1 MSMNDLILLLF
12 KGNLKKYR
20 LFIGCNVLAI
30 AILFSIRVLLD
41 HPILNDP
48 NIVDPMI
55 SSNVY
60 APTLFMHVFVV
71 FFIPF
76 TLSILNKQ
84 IQKNYGILMSL
95 GLTQSQLR
103 KCVLLENCF
112 SIVVSVFGGIVVGNL
127 FEIVL
132 IGILKRN
139 IGIEQMTFSQS
150 INAYEQTVIFL
161 LVIYAIALGFM
172 MFSLEK
178 RDILKIVIGE
188 RESEEKKG
196 SRIWFVVGV
205 ILFIVS
211 LVWSY
216 LWYEKTEGNILL
228 LGMFMSFIGI
238 AISVGNSEVLLRKI
252 KSKNLFL
259 FSDYLYYFK
268 RNRSISLMLIVL
280 YGLLIFFNVTS
291 SVTKNSLEENV
302 KDYNPYDLVYADYSD
317 EEKINMDDY
326 ARQCGT
332 EVQYAAKVH
341 FFYTRT
347 NAVFGADDVN
357 QETGSAYKVPN
368 GKFIIVRSVVLNDG
382 YPHETGRMP
391 KQMEIE
397 EQTFDYYMDVDQ
409 VLFCRGGGLTDS
421 IILLNQKDYDHI
433 VSSKP
438 EIVNTLNLYRF
449 YDWKKTKGLS
459 AKIQSITDADVASL
473 YEDSIRADQSARLLI
488 ILMAYISIVFVCNV
502 CITIHYKLASEL
514 EKDNYKYRLLRSI
527 GAKNNYIL
535 KCQMDKNVSII
546 VWPLIIAIIWM
557 MIVAYINTFTYGY
570 QFIALGKC
578 GVVSAVLTVAM
589 FGICVGYTKKKRYP

>member
-1 MSMNDLILLLF
+1 
-12 KGNLKKYR
+12 
-20 LFIGCNVLAI
+20 
-30 AILFSIRVLLD
+30 
-41 HPILNDP
+41 
-48 NIVDPMI
+48 
-55 SSNVY
+55 
-60 APTLFMHVFVV
+60 
-71 FFIPF
+71 
-76 TLSILNKQ
+76 
-84 IQKNYGILMSL
+84 
-95 GLTQSQLR
+95 
-103 KCVLLENCF
+103 
-112 SIVVSVFGGIVVGNL
+112 
-127 FEIVL
+127 
-132 IGILKRN
+132 
-139 IGIEQMTFSQS
+139 MTFSQS

-161 LVIYAIALGFM
+161 LVIYAIALSFIM
-172 MFSLEK
+172 ISLEK

-252 KSKNLFL
+252 KAKNLFL

-268 RNRSISLMLIVL
+268 RNRSISLILIVL

-291 SVTKNSLEENV
+291 SVTEKGLEENV
-302 KDYNPYDLVYADYSD
+302 KDYNPYDLVYTDYSD
-317 EEKINMDDY
+317 KEKINMDDY

-341 FFYTRT
+341 FFNTRT
-347 NAVFGADDVN
+347 NAVFGVDDVN
-357 QETGSAYKVPN
+357 KETGSAYKVPN
-368 GKFIIVRSVVLNDG
+368 GKFIMVRSVVLNDG
-382 YPHETGRMP
+382 YTHEAGSMP

-397 EQTFDYYMDVDQ
+397 EQTFAYYMDVDQ

-433 VSSKP
+433 ISSKP

-449 YDWKKTKGLS
+449 RDWKKTKGLS

-535 KCQMDKNVSII
+535 KCQIDKNVSII

>member
-1 MSMNDLILLLF
+1 
-12 KGNLKKYR
+12 
-20 LFIGCNVLAI
+20 
-30 AILFSIRVLLD
+30 
-41 HPILNDP
+41 
-48 NIVDPMI
+48 
-55 SSNVY
+55 
-60 APTLFMHVFVV
+60 
-71 FFIPF
+71 
-76 TLSILNKQ
+76 
-84 IQKNYGILMSL
+84 
-95 GLTQSQLR
+95 
-103 KCVLLENCF
+103 
-112 SIVVSVFGGIVVGNL
+112 
-127 FEIVL
+127 
-132 IGILKRN
+132 
-139 IGIEQMTFSQS
+139 MTFSQS

-161 LVIYAIALGFM
+161 LVIYAIALSFIM
-172 MFSLEK
+172 ISLEK

-228 LGMFMSFIGI
+228 LGMLVSFIGI

-527 GAKNNYIL
+527 GAKNNYNL
-535 KCQMDKNVSII
+535 KCQIDKNVSII